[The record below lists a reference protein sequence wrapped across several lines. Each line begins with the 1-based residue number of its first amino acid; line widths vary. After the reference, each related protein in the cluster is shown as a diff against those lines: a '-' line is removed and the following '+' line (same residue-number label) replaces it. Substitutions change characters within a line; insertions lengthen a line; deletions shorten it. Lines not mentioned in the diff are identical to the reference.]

1 MQTPISVRRK
11 CQIRSFVAVCIAMLL
26 CSSCSND
33 DEPYGNAKTDAPFGF
48 NVSLDSEATA
58 SRGVSPTS
66 SVDNYEFGDRH
77 KCEVEVFDGID
88 AKHNAVVASRG
99 AMITSAKSL
108 NDFAVTAYKIGE
120 NQTWSGINPA
130 TDAVTY
136 FSDMKVSKI
145 NGVWQNSVNQYWPG
159 AGSRLKFFAYA
170 PADLSIITYDGN
182 IPTLTYTVPEV
193 STDQPDLLE
202 ATAEHPGN
210 YNSPVNLNFSHLLTA
225 VQIKILATKT
235 VAPRLK
241 KVSFKGIK
249 GTGTYKFS
257 SRQWD
262 VSNSEPTT
270 VHYTFPKVMHIT
282 GSKKAR
288 EIVVGDNTFMMIP
301 QELSAN
307 AELELTFQD
316 YRSGEDR
323 TLSCPISGKNMGAGQ
338 NRYLHHLASS
348 KRFLH

>member
-1 MQTPISVRRK
+1 MQTPLSVRRK
-11 CQIRSFVAVCIAMLL
+11 CQIRSFVAVGIAMLL
-26 CSSCSND
+26 CASCSND

-48 NVSLDSEATA
+48 NVSLENAAAA
-58 SRGVSPTS
+58 SRSASATGT
-66 SVDNYEFGDRH
+66 VDSYEFGDRH
-77 KCEVEVFDGID
+77 NCEVEVFDGID

-99 AMITSAKSL
+99 AMIASANSL

-145 NGVWQNSVNQYWPG
+145 NGRWENSANQYWPG

-170 PADLSIITYDGN
+170 PADLSIITYDDN

-210 YNSPVNLNFSHLLTA
+210 YNSPVNLNFSHMLTA
-225 VQIKILATKT
+225 VQIKIKALQT

-249 GTGTYKFS
+249 GTGTYKLAVGNGMF
-257 SRQWD
+257 
-262 VSNSEPTT
+262 PTPNQPQ
-270 VHYTFPKVMHIT
+270 FIT
-282 GSKKAR
+282 PFQKFCTLWVAEKR
-288 EIVVGDNTFMMIP
+288 EI
-301 QELSAN
+301 
-307 AELELTFQD
+307 
-316 YRSGEDR
+316 
-323 TLSCPISGKNMGAGQ
+323 
-338 NRYLHHLASS
+338 
-348 KRFLH
+348 